1 LIDNNAMGVVPD
13 QRRVELN
20 FLFRFLDS
28 VDFYQFADKT
38 SVPSIRKSTLARLVV
53 PLPPL
58 EEQRRIA
65 AILDKADALRQKRRL
80 AAQKLDSLT
89 SSLFHEHF
97 GKRASSNHNRVVPLA
112 NLAEVVSGVTKGR
125 KLPANGVREVP
136 YLRVANVQRGR
147 LDLTELKTI
156 PATPEEISQLRLVD
170 GDILMTEGGD
180 FDKLG
185 RGGILRNPPE
195 DCIHQNHIFRV
206 RVDRNLL
213 LPDFFHHYLQTATPL
228 HYFLGCAKRTTNLAS
243 INMTQLRALP
253 VQVPALEAQA
263 RFVHEAEKVEALAN
277 AYGDR
282 LSRHESLFSSL
293 QHRAF
298 QGEL

>member
-1 LIDNNAMGVVPD
+1 
-13 QRRVELN
+13 
-20 FLFRFLDS
+20 
-28 VDFYQFADKT
+28 
-38 SVPSIRKSTLARLVV
+38 
-53 PLPPL
+53 
-58 EEQRRIA
+58 
-65 AILDKADALRQKRRL
+65 
-80 AAQKLDSLT
+80 
-89 SSLFHEHF
+89 
-97 GKRASSNHNRVVPLA
+97 
-112 NLAEVVSGVTKGR
+112 
-125 KLPANGVREVP
+125 
-136 YLRVANVQRGR
+136 
-147 LDLTELKTI
+147 LKTI